1 MRFAT
6 VVLGVLLTG
15 CATTYQP
22 QGFSGGFAE
31 TQLDTNVFRVS
42 FRGNGYTSAERAEE
56 MALLRSAEVAIK
68 NSFTHFA
75 VVDGASRS
83 RYSTVTTPTQSTTTG
98 TVSVNGNTA
107 FGTARTTTSGGQSF
121 VIAKP
126 STTNTIVCFVGK
138 PDVAG
143 LVYDAR
149 FLMNSL
155 GAKYGVSVPA
165 IASPPAAAVEP
176 RLATAVA
183 PASMTTTRP
192 IALRW
197 DGYASLVSG
206 TLSLVDGATRGSIN
220 AALPGGDGQCTG
232 AFEYTAANA
241 GNWSVLCSNG
251 MSATGT
257 FEAFGRGKGSA
268 GKGKDLK
275 GNTVEFT
282 VGAGPA

>member
-1 MRFAT
+1 MRVTMF
-6 VVLGVLLTG
+6 VVGVLLSG

-22 QGFSGGFAE
+22 QGFSGGFTE

-56 MALLRSAEVAIK
+56 MALLRSAEVAMK
-68 NSFTHFA
+68 NGFTHFA
-75 VVDGASRS
+75 VVDAASRS
-83 RYSTVTTPTQSTTTG
+83 RHSTVTTPTQSTTTG
-98 TVSVNGNTA
+98 SLSVYGNTA
-107 FGTARTTTSGGQSF
+107 TGITRTTTSGGQSF
-121 VIAKP
+121 LIAKP
-126 STTNTIVCFVGK
+126 STTNTIVCFSGK

-155 GAKYGVSVPA
+155 GARYGVSVPTA
-165 IASPPAAAVEP
+165 ASPPAPTVEP
-176 RLATAVA
+176 RSATAVA
-183 PASMTTTRP
+183 PASMPTTRP

-232 AFEYTAANA
+232 AFEYTTANV

-268 GKGKDLK
+268 DKGKDLK
-275 GNTVEFT
+275 GNAVEFT

>member
-6 VVLGVLLTG
+6 VVLGVFLTG

-22 QGFSGGFAE
+22 QGFSGGFTE
-31 TQLDTNVFRVS
+31 TQLDTNVFKVS

-68 NSFTHFA
+68 NGFTHFA

-83 RYSTVTTPTQSTTTG
+83 RYSTVTTPIQSTTTG
-98 TVSVNGNTA
+98 TVSVSGNTA

-121 VIAKP
+121 VVTKP
-126 STTNTIVCFVGK
+126 STTNTIVCFDGK
-138 PDVAG
+138 PDAAG

-155 GAKYGVSVPA
+155 GAKYGVSAPATVP
-165 IASPPAAAVEP
+165 IPAAVVEP
-176 RLATAVA
+176 RVAVT
-183 PASMTTTRP
+183 PAAMTTTRP

-197 DGYASLVSG
+197 DGYANLVSG

-220 AALPGGDGQCTG
+220 AALPGSDGQCTG

-282 VGAGPA
+282 VGSGPV